1 MIQEFI
7 KEYRKLRWEYEN
19 WDLGVDADGED
30 IDEELWMCDRMEE
43 LVGRYE
49 NELNIQ
55 SLKEL
60 EIEEKTRKYTVK

>member
-7 KEYRKLRWEYEN
+7 KEYRKLRWEYDN
-19 WDLGVDADGED
+19 KNDDTFWFMK
-30 IDEELWMCDRMEE
+30 ELDK
-43 LVGRYE
+43 LVERYE